1 MKMCCL
7 FSGLFWG
14 IFLILIGLTIITKVL
29 FNISIPLF
37 RIGFALLLIYFGIKV
52 LTGRPICSKGKNAV
66 WFSDSKIENT
76 GSSDK
81 YDIVFG
87 KGIIDL
93 SGVSLTGGTVKKEIN
108 TVFAAGIVK
117 INPQLPTR
125 ITLNSAFA
133 GAKMPDGNLTSFGKY
148 TYQSPNYKEGENHL
162 EIAAN
167 VVFASLE
174 IISK

>member
-14 IFLILIGLTIITKVL
+14 VFLILIGLTIILKVL
-29 FNISIPLF
+29 FNIGIPLF
-37 RIGFALLLIYFGIKV
+37 RIGFALLLIYFGIKI
-52 LTGRPICSKGKNAV
+52 LTGGPICSKGKNAV
-66 WFSDSKIENT
+66 WFSESKIENT
-76 GSSDK
+76 SSSDK

-87 KGIIDL
+87 KGVIDL
-93 SGVSLTGGTVKKEIN
+93 SNVSLTSGTIKKEIN
-108 TVFAAGIVK
+108 TVFSAGVIK
-117 INPQLPTR
+117 INPQLPTK
-125 ITLNSAFA
+125 IMVNSAFA
-133 GAKMPDGNLTSFGKY
+133 GAKMPDGNVTSFGKY

-174 IISK
+174 IINK